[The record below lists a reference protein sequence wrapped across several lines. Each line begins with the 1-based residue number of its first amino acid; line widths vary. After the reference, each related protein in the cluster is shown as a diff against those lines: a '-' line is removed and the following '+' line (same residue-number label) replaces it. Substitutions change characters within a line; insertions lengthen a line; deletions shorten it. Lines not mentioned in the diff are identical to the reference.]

1 MWVSRGHA
9 LLWSAALHTLG
20 LGVAGWT
27 TYGRYREASLPELH
41 VGRVYPLHFLTQPP
55 KPRSEPRV
63 PTGISPGTPAP
74 PRTASRV
81 AGSTAPVPTR
91 PPAAVRA
98 GGGSPRVGGP
108 STQVEELLP
117 GATVMA
123 LGMTGPP
130 PQASPPVARETV
142 AREVDRAA
150 ALVAPTGSAC
160 PQLPLPPAGASGQLA
175 VAVALVVEADGRVNP
190 AGLRVVESPS
200 HPASERRFYPRIYV
214 VGARVGR
221 AAHRIDPAAYDSTI
235 SHVVTRHMTALA
247 FRPALKEGRPVRSTV
262 LIACHQGEG

>member
-27 TYGRYREASLPELH
+27 TYGRYREPSLSELH
-41 VGRVYPLHFLTQPP
+41 GTRVYAFHFLTPP
-55 KPRSEPRV
+55 PPTPRSEPREARERSRV
-63 PTGISPGTPAP
+63 APRTPSKGTSFHASAPTRPTGI
-74 PRTASRV
+74 
-81 AGSTAPVPTR
+81 
-91 PPAAVRA
+91 VRA
-98 GGGSPRVGGP
+98 GGGSPRAGGP
-108 STQVEELLP
+108 SAQVEELLP
-117 GATVMA
+117 GSTVTA
-123 LGMTGPP
+123 LGMAGPP
-130 PQASPPVARETV
+130 PEAEAPPPV

-160 PQLPLPPAGASGQLA
+160 PQLPLPPVGAKGQLA
-175 VAVALVVEADGRVNP
+175 VAVALVVEADGRVDP

-214 VGARVGR
+214 VGGRLGR
-221 AAHRIDPAAYDSTI
+221 AAHRIDPAAYDSAITRA
-235 SHVVTRHMTALA
+235 VTRHMTALA
-247 FRPALKEGRPVRSTV
+247 FRPALRGGRPVRSTV